1 MKATKMTVNQWKVL
15 KTRLVADHNSSMVMI
30 RSKMRDRLGFT
41 TREHKIYTEQRG
53 TETIICL
60 DWFDEMKRTMFMLK
74 YSEYF
79 TNDSRN

>member
-1 MKATKMTVNQWKVL
+1 MKSTKMTVKQWKVL
-15 KTRLVADHNSSMVMI
+15 KARLAADHNTSMVMI
-30 RSKMRDRLGFT
+30 RSKMRERLGFT
-41 TREHKIYTEQRG
+41 TREHSVYSEQRG
-53 TETIICL
+53 TEITICL